1 MGVFT
6 NILRIAISAFF
17 ISTFATACSNG
28 QCKLLDE
35 CSSDGDCEAGL
46 YCFSCAMEF
55 SGSRCVR
62 STATDQFKLL
72 NNSLPYNKYAYLT
85 THNAFAI
92 DGEPS
97 HAGVPRIT
105 FNNQEDTI
113 TQQLNNGV
121 RALMLD
127 TYDFE
132 DDIWLCHSAEGKC
145 HHITAFEPALD
156 TLKEIEAFLAANPS
170 EIVTLILE
178 DYVKTPNGLTNVF
191 TAAGL
196 MKYWFP
202 VSKMPRNGNDW
213 PLVSDMVANNQRLV
227 VFTSRKSKQ
236 QSEGIAYQWDYMVE
250 NQYGQGGM
258 KEGECPNRGE
268 SSPLNDKTK
277 SLVLVNY
284 FGTIPI
290 KQVTC
295 EQNSGDLI
303 NMLKTCYAA
312 AGNRWANFAAV
323 DFYKRSGGGGTF
335 QVVDTL
341 NGELLCGC
349 DDVHACVA
357 IWVIRSLQAFIMGM
371 IYSIHQD

>member
-6 NILRIAISAFF
+6 NILFIAISAFF

-28 QCKLLDE
+28 QRKLLDE

-55 SGSRCVR
+55 SGS
-62 STATDQFKLL
+62 D

-97 HAGVPRIT
+97 HNGVPRIT

-113 TQQLNNGV
+113 IQQLNNGV

-127 TYDFE
+127 TYGFK
-132 DDIWLCHSAEGKC
+132 DDIWLCHPREGKC
-145 HHITAFEPALD
+145 HHITTFITLD

-170 EIVTLILE
+170 EIITLILE
-178 DYVKTPNGLTNVF
+178 DYVKSQNGLTKVF
-191 TAAGL
+191 AYAGL
-196 MKYWFP
+196 MKYC
-202 VSKMPRNGNDW
+202 
-213 PLVSDMVANNQRLV
+213 DMVENNQRLV
-227 VFTSRKSKQ
+227 VFTSDKSKQ
-236 QSEGIAYQWDYMVE
+236 QSERIAYQWDYMVE
-250 NQYGQGGM
+250 NQYGPRGM
-258 KEGECPNRGE
+258 QEGECPNRGE
-268 SSPLNDKTK
+268 SSPINDKAK
-277 SLVLVNY
+277 SLGL
-284 FGTIPI
+284 
-290 KQVTC
+290 TC
-295 EQNSGDLI
+295 GQNSGDLV

-323 DFYKRSGGGGTF
+323 DFYKRSEGGETF
-335 QVVDTL
+335 QAVDTL

-349 DDVHACVA
+349 DDVHACVVS
-357 IWVIRSLQAFIMGM
+357 ISFI
-371 IYSIHQD
+371 